1 LGYSTDAHEFLPS
14 MIEFFDSLG
23 DAHLPTAA
31 LGFSLLA
38 LLLAIQRLM
47 PSLPVPLIVVACGIG
62 AVAMLDLGEHGVA
75 LAGAVPAGLPAPAW
89 TWFDLPTYRSLLG
102 DAAGILLIS
111 FTSGILT
118 AKSFARRNR
127 YGVDADQELLALGA
141 ANLAAGL
148 GQGFAVTG
156 ADSRTAVNDAMGGR
170 TQLVGVV
177 AAGAMLVVL
186 LFLTEPLALVPTAAL
201 AAVIVVSALGLFD
214 VRGLLELAAM
224 SRREGMLALAT
235 TIGVLV
241 LGVLP
246 GVVVA
251 VVLSLFWLIAIA
263 MRPGDAIL
271 GELPELGGFHSL
283 ADYPEARTRP
293 GLLLYRFNANVVF
306 FNADYFCACL
316 CAAIHATPAPVRWVV
331 VDLSPVS
338 FVDATA
344 LQRFDQLRE
353 ELAGQGISLAV
364 AHAKRQLGRAFE
376 RRWLAQRRGRT
387 RSFPTL
393 RAAVRAFEDASGPER

>member
-1 LGYSTDAHEFLPS
+1 
-14 MIEFFDSLG
+14 
-23 DAHLPTAA
+23 
-31 LGFSLLA
+31 
-38 LLLAIQRLM
+38 
-47 PSLPVPLIVVACGIG
+47 
-62 AVAMLDLGEHGVA
+62 
-75 LAGAVPAGLPAPAW
+75 
-89 TWFDLPTYRSLLG
+89 
-102 DAAGILLIS
+102 
-111 FTSGILT
+111 
-118 AKSFARRNR
+118 
-127 YGVDADQELLALGA
+127 
-141 ANLAAGL
+141 
-148 GQGFAVTG
+148 
-156 ADSRTAVNDAMGGR
+156 
-170 TQLVGVV
+170 
-177 AAGAMLVVL
+177 
-186 LFLTEPLALVPTAAL
+186 LVPTAAL
-201 AAVIVVSALGLFD
+201 AAVIVVSAVGLFD

-263 MRPGDAIL
+263 MRPGDAVL

-316 CAAIHATPAPVRWVV
+316 SAAIRATPAPVRWVV

-393 RAAVRAFEDASGPER
+393 RAAVRAFEDASGAPGPER